1 MSLKPGDRLGSYLIK
16 GEIGR
21 GGMGI
26 VYLAEQ
32 PSLHRN
38 VAIKVLPEFFAEDSA
53 FSERFAREAAT
64 VAHLRHPNIVTII
77 DYGQEQST
85 HYIVM
90 EYVPGG
96 NLTAR
101 LGSPL
106 PPDEAVAIL
115 RPLAGAL
122 DYAHG
127 MGVVHR
133 DVKPLNILIGE
144 DGAPVLTD
152 FGLAHLLGSMPPLT
166 RTGAQIG
173 TFEYMSPEQANGEV
187 ASPSTDRYGL
197 AVLAF
202 EMLTGGLPYRGPS
215 PIAVLLAHVREPIPS
230 ASLRNPALPPVVD
243 TVMFRGLEKNPSDRY
258 KTAVEFVTELEASL
272 GEGPAR
278 LPSIVVN
285 PAPEPSTTAVDDL
298 LPPAPWSRSI
308 PDVESPLHMPDARIP
323 ALLEAVQK
331 PLPLLAF
338 TGAAAL
344 LIYLTLLSG
353 SLGYGWL
360 AVTGILALLGT
371 GGFLVLSTFDDTR
384 RETEG
389 MLIARAEAEQLK
401 RERANLDQQSEGL
414 RLAFESPDLR
424 DGRRA
429 LDQLS
434 RAFEE
439 LEPQLVRRETDPL
452 LLAQTPRLSVQIYR
466 QGLNLL
472 SDACDVGDPYYTEET
487 ERRRRQ
493 IEEYEAEI
501 AALPTDN
508 TREEQASL
516 KLGYIASEKRS
527 LERLQG
533 SHLKFGRFVLQAMG
547 CAVQLQETRD
557 ELLAVRSGTR
567 TADAETLIAAMQRT
581 LQQAKEVQAEIRK
594 LGF

>member
-1 MSLKPGDRLGSYLIK
+1 MSLKPGDKLGSYVITA
-16 GEIGR
+16 EIGR

-32 PSLHRN
+32 PSLRRN
-38 VAIKVLPEFFAEDSA
+38 VAIKILPEFFAEDSA

-77 DYGQEQST
+77 DYGQENST

-106 PPDEAVAIL
+106 PPDEAVAVL
-115 RPLAGAL
+115 RPLASAL

-127 MGVVHR
+127 MGVIHR

-187 ASPSTDRYGL
+187 AGPGTDRYGL

-202 EMLTGGLPYRGPS
+202 EMLTGGLPYQGPS
-215 PIAVLLAHVREPIPS
+215 PIAVLLAHVGEEIPS
-230 ASLRNPALPPVVD
+230 ASARNAGLPAAVD
-243 TVMFRGLEKNPSDRY
+243 AVLTRGLEKDPANRFQ
-258 KTAVEFVTELEASL
+258 TAVEFVSALAWSL
-272 GEGPAR
+272 GEGPAPMPAVAPN
-278 LPSIVVN
+278 LSPPSAAVVE
-285 PAPEPSTTAVDDL
+285 EP
-298 LPPAPWSRSI
+298 PPSSWSRNI
-308 PDVESPLHMPDARIP
+308 PDVDGPLSVPDARIP
-323 ALLEAVQK
+323 AFIEAVQK

-344 LIYLTLLSG
+344 FIYMALLSG
-353 SLGYGWL
+353 SLGYGWV
-360 AVTGILALLGT
+360 AVIGLLLLLGT
-371 GGFLVLSTFDDTR
+371 GTFLVISTFDDTR

-389 MLIARAEAEQLK
+389 ILVARAEAQQLK
-401 RERANLDQQSEGL
+401 RERENLGHQSEEL
-414 RLAFESPDLR
+414 RSAFESPDLR

-429 LDQLS
+429 LDQIS

-439 LEPQLVRRETDPL
+439 LEPQLVRREMDPL
-452 LLAQTPRLSVQIYR
+452 LLALMPRLSVQIYR

-472 SDACDVGDPYYTEET
+472 SDSCDFGDPYYTEEQ

-501 AALPTDN
+501 AALDDDPT
-508 TREEQASL
+508 QAENISL
-516 KLGYIASEKRS
+516 KLGYMASEKKS
-527 LERLQG
+527 LDIMQANQ
-533 SHLKFGRFVLQAMG
+533 LKFGRLVLQARG
-547 CAVQLQETRD
+547 CAIQLQEARND
-557 ELLAVRSGTR
+557 LLGIRSGDRAT
-567 TADAETLIAAMQRT
+567 DAESLIEAMQRT